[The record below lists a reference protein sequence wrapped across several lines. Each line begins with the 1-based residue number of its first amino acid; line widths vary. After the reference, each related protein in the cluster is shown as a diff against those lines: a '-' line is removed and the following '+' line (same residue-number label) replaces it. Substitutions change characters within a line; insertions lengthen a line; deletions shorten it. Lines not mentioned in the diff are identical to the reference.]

1 MNAGMTD
8 GEAARRSTPGPAF
21 ARRRSIM
28 HKVIKT
34 YEDLLDWAKR
44 ANQCLDLKEKIALQD
59 EMGHSIALDLD
70 NAFSEAV
77 KKIDRNLIAFAIL
90 KVTNPDYLETF
101 FAAWAKRHAIHWQQ
115 FYEKEF
121 LERLSALNTREIAIL
136 DARKS
141 LAKKF
146 RKFTERIHLLEN
158 KNRSLTIQGE
168 LLITHNDQLAEKAA
182 IASQNADKW
191 TQFKTLMED

>member
-1 MNAGMTD
+1 
-8 GEAARRSTPGPAF
+8 
-21 ARRRSIM
+21 M

-44 ANQCLDLKEKIALQD
+44 ANQCMDLKEKIALQD

-121 LERLSALNTREIAIL
+121 NDRLSALNTREIAIL

-182 IASQNADKW
+182 IASQNASKW
-191 TQFKTLMED
+191 IKLKDLLED